1 MAGWQR
7 NMWILWAC
15 VLLCSASYTMCVPF
29 LPLFLYELGVTGT
42 AVHLWA
48 GLVLSASFLVGVV
61 MGPFWGILSDRY
73 GKRKM
78 IIRAGLSLVA
88 VYLLFTIVRSPWELL
103 GVRLLHGFV
112 AGFIPA
118 SMALVASTAPKEKLG
133 EALGYMQAAAMS
145 GGILG
150 PLLGGVLSSAFGM
163 RESFAAAAAIVLL
176 SALSV
181 ILFVREA
188 PPAAAGEAAAPAEEE
203 GETGGAST
211 LGEWL
216 RTPVLLGLL
225 GLLFLYQLAVNTI
238 QPVLSLH
245 LAELQ
250 GQLKDAALTSGI
262 VLALAGAAGILAS
275 PWWGKARGGLGRPA
289 DSAPV
294 SGRRGRPAGA
304 SIDRAERRHLL
315 GGAVRLRALHRRDRA
330 YREHDDHASYE
341 CGRPGP
347 LVRADVERQPAR
359 RPARAACGRR
369 AGGLARQLLGVRRNR
384 SGAVRCRSG
393 HGRSASVAQPH
404 RSAAF
409 PVGNGPRERRR
420 PFPLR
425 RW

>member
-275 PWWGKARGGLGRPA
+275 PWWGRRGAAWGGRRILPLCLAGAGVLLALQSIVPSVGIFSAVQFAYGLFIAGIVPTVNTMIMRHTNAAARGRSFGLTS
-289 DSAPV
+289 SANQLGGLLGPLAGGALGV
-294 SGRRGRPAGA
+294 WLGSSWVFAVTGAVLFAAGA
-304 SIDRAERRHLL
+304 AMAGLQAWRSRTALQPSPS
-315 GGAVRLRALHRRDRA
+315 GTVRGKGV
-330 YREHDDHASYE
+330 DH
-341 CGRPGP
+341 
-347 LVRADVERQPAR
+347 
-359 RPARAACGRR
+359 
-369 AGGLARQLLGVRRNR
+369 
-384 SGAVRCRSG
+384 
-393 HGRSASVAQPH
+393 
-404 RSAAF
+404 F
-409 PVGNGPRERRR
+409 P
-420 PFPLR
+420 
-425 RW
+425 